1 MKKTSKVFGTVALSA
16 VLAMGTAVPAL
27 AADKTSAGDAGYIVG
42 SVEGD
47 DGLPTDTID
56 LGGEGVITDQ
66 EYGADEDN
74 SKQISGAKTEV
85 GVYSSIGQL
94 KVSVPTKMALA
105 LEMGG
110 GEFAAPIARTEAS
123 MQGDL
128 IDPDKYQDGTIP
140 VSALHYRTG
149 SGYGIENLSG
159 LKVKVTKVQG
169 TERDGFK
176 LKAKGTTTG
185 KNTAATTYAAGSSKA
200 TGTNAAT
207 IADLCVSLLP
217 SSATTTSDNLAEVIL
232 STTATSAPTTAGANK
247 TAWDKN
253 WTIDRATTAGSVED
267 GTFTINPVVKG
278 IVVSGSSTQ
287 VDDGIGETA
296 ITATPAFDIVY
307 TIGVA

>member
-56 LGGEGVITDQ
+56 LGDGVTTDK
-66 EYGADEDN
+66 EYGADVDN
-74 SKQISGAKTEV
+74 NKQISGAKTEV

-110 GEFAAPIARTEAS
+110 GEFAAPSARTQPSVEGGLINPDEY
-123 MQGDL
+123 QGA
-128 IDPDKYQDGTIP
+128 TEIP

-169 TERDGFK
+169 TERDGFA
-176 LKAKGTTTG
+176 LKAKGTG
-185 KNTAATTYAAGSSKA
+185 KTAANTYTKDSKKA
-200 TGTNAAT
+200 TGSV
-207 IADLCVSLLP
+207 ADLCVSLLP
-217 SSATTTSDNLAEVIL
+217 DGLAPGNTAEVIL
-232 STTATSAPTTAGANK
+232 TATGTSAPTSGNGVTPWNNA
-247 TAWDKN
+247 
-253 WTIDRATTAGSVED
+253 WTIDRATTTGSVENGD
-267 GTFTINPVVKG
+267 FVINPVVKG
-278 IVVSGSSTQ
+278 IVVSGSSTA
-287 VDDGIGETA
+287 VDGTIGETA
-296 ITATPAFDIVY
+296 ITSTPAFDIVY